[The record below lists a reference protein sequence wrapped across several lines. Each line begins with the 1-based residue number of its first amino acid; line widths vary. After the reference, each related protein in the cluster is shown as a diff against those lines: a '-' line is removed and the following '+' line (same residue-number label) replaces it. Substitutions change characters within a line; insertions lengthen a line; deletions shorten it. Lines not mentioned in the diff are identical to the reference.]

1 MLSLTYGVQNVGDS
15 IPILWRFHVQAS
27 ERRNVGVVDNLLALG
42 NSDEFF
48 VDGLFSCTHQGL
60 SPFKPLGGLRIFRQV
75 SGHG

>member
-1 MLSLTYGVQNVGDS
+1 MKAFVSTID
-15 IPILWRFHVQAS
+15 IRPH
-27 ERRNVGVVDNLLALG
+27 
-42 NSDEFF
+42 F